1 MSGITMIIIGA
12 FITVM
17 GIVLMLLQLRRM
29 KKNANGSDD
38 VRMDA
43 MTPVLVVNGGKGNK
57 KKKRVDIA
65 GEKTAS
71 YVDDQPTEKLTED
84 DKTEKLQ
91 EESATEKLADEIDE
105 TVRLIEE

>member
-12 FITVM
+12 LITVM

-29 KKNANGSDD
+29 KKNANGSND
-38 VRMDA
+38 VKMDA
-43 MTPVLVVNGGKGNK
+43 MAPVLVVNGGKGNK

-71 YVDDQPTEKLTED
+71 YVDDQPTEKLPEE

-91 EESATEKLADEIDE
+91 EKFAAEMLADEINE
-105 TVRLIEE
+105 TMRLIEE